1 MTSVVLA
8 WGPSAKMDPMSGA
21 LRKVEAGVPD
31 SAPQLSELLVA
42 TGRGDQHAFAQLYDA
57 TSARVNGLVTR
68 LIVDRAQAEEITQ
81 EVFLEVWRTSPKFD
95 QNKGSALSW
104 IFTMAHRRAVDRI
117 RSAQATR
124 RRDEVYTRESLDT
137 SYDSTVDQ
145 VTATLD
151 AERVR
156 TALKT
161 LGDNQR
167 QALSLVY
174 FEGRTHAEVAD
185 TLGIPLGTAKT
196 RIRDGLLRLRTAM
209 GGTA

>member
-1 MTSVVLA
+1 M
-8 WGPSAKMDPMSGA
+8 
-21 LRKVEAGVPD
+21 
-31 SAPQLSELLVA
+31 A
-42 TGRGDQHAFAQLYDA
+42 TGRGDQDAFAQLYDA

-95 QNKGSALSW
+95 ENKGSALSW

-124 RRDEVYTRESLDT
+124 RRDEVYTRESQAT

-174 FEGRTHAEVAD
+174 FEGRTHVEVAD

>member
-1 MTSVVLA
+1 MTSVALA
-8 WGPSAKMDPMSGA
+8 WGPSSKMDPMSGV
-21 LRKVEAGVPD
+21 LRAVDAGLPGSV
-31 SAPQLSELLVA
+31 PQLSELLMA
-42 TGRGDQHAFAQLYDA
+42 AGRGDQDAFARLYDA

-81 EVFLEVWRTSPKFD
+81 EVYLEVWRTSPKFD
-95 QNKGSALSW
+95 ADKGSALSW
-104 IFTMAHRRAVDRI
+104 IFTLAHRRAVDRI
-117 RSAQATR
+117 RSAQSAR
-124 RRDEVYTRESLDT
+124 RRDEVYTRESQDV
-137 SYDSTVDQ
+137 SYDSTIDQ

-174 FEGRTHAEVAD
+174 FEGHTHAEVAE

-209 GGTA
+209 GGTT